1 MRQEFATHFDRRA
14 PSALDRWIERIAPVP
29 WSATVGA
36 AAGTRAPETRPLY
49 TPEERVRRDRSP
61 WTIVQA
67 ILAPL
72 QFLVFIASLALVLQY
87 LTRGTGHD
95 VASLSVVLKTG
106 VLYAIMITGA
116 IWEKDVF
123 GRWLFA
129 PAFFWEDVFSMLVIA
144 LHTGYVAAVLMQWGT
159 PREQMM
165 LALAA
170 YATYVINAAQFLIK
184 FRAARIEAQQ
194 AARARPALGVGAA

>member
-1 MRQEFATHFDRRA
+1 MRQDFATHFDRRA

-36 AAGTRAPETRPLY
+36 ATRHEPSRPLY

-72 QFLVFIASLALVLQY
+72 QFLVFIVSLALVLRY
-87 LTRGTGHD
+87 LTRGEGHD
-95 VASLSVVLKTG
+95 AASLSVVAKTG

-123 GRWLFA
+123 GKWLFA

-144 LHTGYVAAVLMQWGT
+144 LHTGYVAAVIMHWGA
-159 PREQMM
+159 PRDQMF

-170 YATYVINAAQFLIK
+170 YASYVINAAQFLIK
-184 FRAARIEAQQ
+184 FRAARIEA
-194 AARARPALGVGAA
+194 ARTKSIAFGAGAA